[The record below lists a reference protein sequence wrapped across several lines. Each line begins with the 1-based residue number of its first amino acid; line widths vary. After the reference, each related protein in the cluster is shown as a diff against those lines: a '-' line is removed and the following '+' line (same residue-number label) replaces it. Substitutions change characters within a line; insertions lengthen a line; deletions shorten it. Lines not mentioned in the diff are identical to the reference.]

1 MIEKMEHNG
10 LVSAMQS
17 NGSRE
22 ILVQE
27 RNE

>member
-1 MIEKMEHNG
+1 MENNG